1 MKTRFALVLALSLSA
16 TVYAEDTSADIWK
29 AKCKSCHGE
38 DGKAKTKMGEKE
50 KIPDISNAAWQKRHS
65 DDQLKDVITNGSKE
79 NAKMKA
85 FKDKLT
91 PEQIDGLVKYVRSL
105 SSPETAP
112 VVAPAPA
119 K

>member
-1 MKTRFALVLALSLSA
+1 MKMRFALVLALSLSA
-16 TVYAEDTSADIWK
+16 NAFAEGAADAWK

-50 KIPDISNAAWQKRHS
+50 KIADMSLPEWQKAHS
-65 DDQLKDVITNGSKE
+65 DDDIKKVIVEGSKE
-79 NAKMKA
+79 NPKMKA

-91 PEQIDGLVKYVRSL
+91 PEEIDAMVKHIRGMQ
-105 SSPETAP
+105 
-112 VVAPAPA
+112 A

>member
-16 TVYAEDTSADIWK
+16 TVYAEDSAADTWK
-29 AKCKSCHGE
+29 AKCKACHGE

-50 KIPDISNAAWQKRHS
+50 KIPDLTNADWQKRHS
-65 DDQLKDVITNGSKE
+65 DEVLKDAITNGSKD
-79 NAKMKA
+79 NPKMKP

-105 SSPETAP
+105 SA
-112 VVAPAPA
+112 AAPA

>member
-1 MKTRFALVLALSLSA
+1 MKTRFALVLTLALAA
-16 TVYAEDTSADIWK
+16 TAYAEETQDVWN

-50 KIPDISNAAWQKRHS
+50 KIPDMTNADWQKNHS
-65 DDQLKDVITNGSKE
+65 DEKIRDAIVNGSKD
-79 NAKMKA
+79 NAKMKP

-91 PEQIDGLVKYVRSL
+91 PEQIDSLVKYIRTL
-105 SSPETAP
+105 
-112 VVAPAPA
+112 

>member
-1 MKTRFALVLALSLSA
+1 MKKQLALVLTLTLSGA
-16 TVYAEDTSADIWK
+16 AFAEDSVADIWK

-50 KIPDISNAAWQKRHS
+50 KIPDLSNAAWQKRHT
-65 DDQLKDVITNGSKE
+65 DDQLKDAITNGSKE

-91 PEQIDGLVKYVRSL
+91 PEQIDALVKHVRSL
-105 SSPETAP
+105 SSEA
-112 VVAPAPA
+112 AAPA

>member
-1 MKTRFALVLALSLSA
+1 MKMRFALVMALSLA
-16 TVYAEDTSADIWK
+16 ANAYAEEAADVWK

-50 KIPDISNAAWQKRHS
+50 KIPDITLADWQKNHS
-65 DDQLKDVITNGSKE
+65 DEKIRAAITDGSKE
-79 NAKMKA
+79 NAKMKP

-91 PEQIDGLVKYVRSL
+91 PEQIDALVKHIRTL
-105 SSPETAP
+105 
-112 VVAPAPA
+112 

>member
-1 MKTRFALVLALSLSA
+1 MMKKFALVLTLSLSA
-16 TVYAEDTSADIWK
+16 AAYAEDTSAATWA
-29 AKCKSCHGE
+29 AKCKGCHGD

-50 KIPDISNAAWQKRHS
+50 KIPDLTNAEWQKKHS
-65 DDQLKDVITNGSKE
+65 DDQIKEVIANGSKE

-91 PEQIDGLVKYVRSL
+91 AEQIDGLVKYVRGMQ
-105 SSPETAP
+105 
-112 VVAPAPA
+112 A

>member
-1 MKTRFALVLALSLSA
+1 MKTRIALMLTLSLAA
-16 TVYAEDTSADIWK
+16 TAYAEETKDVWN

-50 KIPDISNAAWQKRHS
+50 KIPDMANADWQKNHS
-65 DDQLKDVITNGSKE
+65 DEKIRAVITEGSKD

-91 PEQIDGLVKYVRSL
+91 PEQIDALVKYIR
-105 SSPETAP
+105 AM
-112 VVAPAPA
+112 

>member
-50 KIPDISNAAWQKRHS
+50 KIPDMSNPDWKKRHS
-65 DDQLKDVITNGSKE
+65 DEKIRDAITNGSKD
-79 NAKMKA
+79 NAKMKP

-91 PEQIDGLVKYVRSL
+91 PEQIDGLVKYIRDL
-105 SSPETAP
+105 PETA
-112 VVAPAPA
+112 APA

>member
-1 MKTRFALVLALSLSA
+1 MKMRFALVLALSVSA
-16 TVYAEDTSADIWK
+16 TVYAEDSAGDIWK
-29 AKCKSCHGE
+29 SKCQGCHGS

-50 KIPDISNAAWQKRHS
+50 KIPDLSDADFQKKHS
-65 DDQLKDVITNGSKE
+65 DADLKEVITNGSKT

-91 PEQIDGLVKYVRSL
+91 PEQIDGMVKYIRTL
-105 SSPETAP
+105 S
-112 VVAPAPA
+112 APA

>member
-1 MKTRFALVLALSLSA
+1 MKTRFALILSLALA
-16 TVYAEDTSADIWK
+16 TPALADEAADVWK

-50 KIPDISNAAWQKRHS
+50 KIPDISLADWQKRHS
-65 DDQLKDVITNGSKE
+65 DEKIRKVIAEGSAD

-91 PEQIDGLVKYVRSL
+91 PEQIDALVKHVRGL
-105 SSPETAP
+105 E
-112 VVAPAPA
+112 A

>member
-1 MKTRFALVLALSLSA
+1 MKKQLAVVLALSLSGA
-16 TVYAEDTSADIWK
+16 AFAEDSVADTWK

-50 KIPDISNAAWQKRHS
+50 KIPDFTNAAWQKRHS
-65 DDQLKDVITNGSKE
+65 DDQIKDAITNGSKE
-79 NAKMKA
+79 NAKMKP

-91 PEQIDGLVKYVRSL
+91 PEQIDGLVKYIRGMQ
-105 SSPETAP
+105 
-112 VVAPAPA
+112 A

>member
-1 MKTRFALVLALSLSA
+1 MKMRFALVLTLSLA
-16 TVYAEDTSADIWK
+16 ANAYAEEAADVWK

-50 KIPDISNAAWQKRHS
+50 KIPDMTQAGWQKGHS
-65 DDQLKDVITNGSKE
+65 DEQIRTAIAEGSKT
-79 NAKMKA
+79 NNKMKP

-91 PEQIDGLVKYVRSL
+91 GEQIDALVKYIR
-105 SSPETAP
+105 TM
-112 VVAPAPA
+112 

>member
-1 MKTRFALVLALSLSA
+1 MRFALVLALSLA
-16 TVYAEDTSADIWK
+16 ANAYAEEAADVWK

-50 KIPDISNAAWQKRHS
+50 KIPDLTLADWQKNHS
-65 DDQLKDVITNGSKE
+65 DEKIRAAITDGSKD
-79 NAKMKA
+79 NAKMKP

-91 PEQIDGLVKYVRSL
+91 PEQIDALVKHIRAL
-105 SSPETAP
+105 
-112 VVAPAPA
+112 

>member
-1 MKTRFALVLALSLSA
+1 MKMRIALVMALSLSA
-16 TVYAEDTSADIWK
+16 TVYADDSAGDVWK
-29 AKCKSCHGE
+29 AKCKGCHGD

-50 KIPDISNAAWQKRHS
+50 KIPDLTDAGWQKKHS
-65 DDQLKDVITNGSKE
+65 DADIQETITNGSKD

-91 PEQIDGLVKYVRSL
+91 AEQIDGLVKYVRAL
-105 SSPETAP
+105 PTAA
-112 VVAPAPA
+112 APT